1 MSNVKQLL
9 GKIIY
14 LACIIIAIV
23 TGVLCIIAL
32 LGIPEALGDVID
44 GDYQAIGKIVVFVP
58 IYFVVISVALY
69 IAQKFG
75 NL

>member
-1 MSNVKQLL
+1 MSNAKELL

-14 LACIIIAIV
+14 LACIVVAIV

-32 LGIPEALGDVID
+32 LGIPEALGDVVD
-44 GDYQAIGKIVVFVP
+44 GNYQAIGKIVVWVP
-58 IYFVVISVALY
+58 IYFVVVSVALH